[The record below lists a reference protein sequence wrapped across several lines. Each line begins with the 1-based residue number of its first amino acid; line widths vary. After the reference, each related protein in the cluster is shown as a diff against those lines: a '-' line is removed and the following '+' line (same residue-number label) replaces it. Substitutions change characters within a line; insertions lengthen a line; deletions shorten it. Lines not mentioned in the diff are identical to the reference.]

1 MHENS
6 TTLSI
11 QIEGKN
17 MVIAYVL
24 WWFLGWAGIHRFYLG
39 KTRSGAM
46 QLGLFILG
54 WATVVVFVGFLF
66 LGILGIWWL
75 LDAYYV
81 QKYVNEYNAQAGLDA
96 SSFTLNTRKNSSD
109 TDLRQSNLDELE
121 RLHELLEKGVIT
133 QAEFDAKKA
142 VLL

>member
-1 MHENS
+1 MQENS

-39 KTRSGAM
+39 KNKSGAM
-46 QLGLFILG
+46 QLGLFIIG
-54 WATVVVFVGFLF
+54 WATVVVFVGFAL
-66 LGILGIWWL
+66 LGALGIWWL

-81 QKYVNEYNAQAGLDA
+81 QRYVNEYNVQAGLDA
-96 SSFTLNTRKNSSD
+96 SSFTLNTRKNSPESE
-109 TDLRQSNLDELE
+109 TRQSNLDELE
-121 RLHELLEKGVIT
+121 RLHDLLEKGVIT
-133 QAEFDAKKA
+133 QAEFEKKKA
-142 VLL
+142 ILL

>member
-1 MHENS
+1 MQENS
-6 TTLSI
+6 RTLSI
-11 QIEGKN
+11 QVEGKN

-39 KTRSGAM
+39 KTKSGAI

-54 WATVVVFVGFLF
+54 WATVVVFIGFVF
-66 LGILGIWWL
+66 LGVLGIWWL

-81 QKYVNEYNAQAGLDA
+81 QKYVSEYNTNAGLEV
-96 SSFTLNTRKNSSD
+96 SSFTFNTRNNTPD
-109 TDLRQSNLDELE
+109 TQTRQSNLDELE
-121 RLHELLEKGVIT
+121 RLHDLLEKGVIS
-133 QAEFDAKKA
+133 QEEFDAKKA